1 VDDLHNVIAD
11 FRLPIADL
19 NVITSASPPFGVKRL
34 ELLLEKENHD
44 RDNRG
49 SLFQLEIANRQ
60 SAML

>member
-1 VDDLHNVIAD
+1 
-11 FRLPIADL
+11 LPIADL